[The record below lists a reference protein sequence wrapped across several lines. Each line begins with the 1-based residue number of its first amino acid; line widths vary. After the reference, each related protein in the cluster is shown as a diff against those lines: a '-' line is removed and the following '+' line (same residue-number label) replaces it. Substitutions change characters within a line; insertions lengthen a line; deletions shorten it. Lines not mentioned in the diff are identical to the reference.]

1 MDMDALIKRINELAS
16 KQKAGSLTEEEKA
29 EQKELRQTYLKQFR
43 SNFKEVLLNTKV
55 EDPEGNDV
63 TPQKVKDIQAQR
75 KRQQESKDGE

>member
-75 KRQQESKDGE
+75 KRQQENKDG

>member
-16 KQKAGSLTEEEKA
+16 KQKAGTLTDEEKA

-75 KRQQESKDGE
+75 KRQQENKDGE